1 MTIEVRQMV
10 IRSTVGSDREAPA
23 PEPVD
28 REGLDRLRADI
39 LAECKAWMEDK
50 LRQAR
55 ER

>member
-1 MTIEVRQMV
+1 MV
-10 IRSTVGSDREAPA
+10 IRSTVGSEREP
-23 PEPVD
+23 PEPGPAD
-28 REGLDRLRADI
+28 RDGLDRLRADI